1 MVEFCPSAWR
11 VRSALCIA
19 PVVLLIIAF
28 MELPSDMF
36 LLCKIIAGREFCGF
50 NEANP
55 CAAKALDVLLGVWKG
70 SWNHYEIFD

>member
-1 MVEFCPSAWR
+1 M
-11 VRSALCIA
+11 
-19 PVVLLIIAF
+19 IIAF
-28 MELPSDMF
+28 MELPFDMF